1 MKRISAFL
9 LVILTVLSMASCGKE
24 KAEKYCY
31 NCGEG
36 ILKKDSYC
44 SACGTLVKNIGEP
57 ETEVSTTET
66 VTETTTVT
74 VVTTEAV
81 TEHKH
86 SYSAKVTPATC
97 TKKGFTVYTCSCGE
111 SYKDNYTEPS
121 HNYRNYVCTRCD
133 AVDRSY
139 AYGLLAECVKKNG
152 KKEDGNI
159 YYLPFAPETSPSK
172 KFRIYYNSGSDQLYT
187 VFYSY
192 DDDGEIET
200 TFKFYLTLEGGY
212 DYEYIFVDAFKMTG
226 SVDGAVFKKGDPLE
240 YDSFEGEDKNK
251 EIAAKLASTATS
263 ITLEFLDMTSDL
275 FKLGLELKDF
285 GFTAYQQ

>member
-1 MKRISAFL
+1 MKRVSAFL
-9 LVILTVLSMASCGKE
+9 LAILAVLTMASCGKE

-97 TKKGFTVYTCSCGE
+97 SKKGFTVYTCSCGE

-121 HNYRNYVCTRCD
+121 HNYINYVCTRCD

-139 AYGLLAECVKKNG
+139 AYGLIAECVKKNG
-152 KKEDGNI
+152 KKEDGNT
-159 YYLPFAPETSPSK
+159 YYLPFAPETTPSK
-172 KFRIYYNSGSDQLYT
+172 KFRIYYNSENDQLYT

-192 DDDGEIET
+192 NDDGSLEST
-200 TFKFYLTLEGGY
+200 LKVYFTLEGDY
-212 DYEYIFVDAFKMTG
+212 NYEYVFVDAIEMTG
-226 SVDGAVFKKGDPLE
+226 SVDVGTFKKGDPLK
-240 YDSFEGEDKNK
+240 YDSYEGKDKNK
-251 EIAAKLASTATS
+251 EIATKLASTGLS
-263 ITLEFLDMTSDL
+263 ITLEFIDMTSDL

-285 GFTAYQQ
+285 GFAAYQQ

>member
-1 MKRISAFL
+1 MKRVSAFL
-9 LVILTVLSMASCGKE
+9 LAILAVLTMASCGKE

-97 TKKGFTVYTCSCGE
+97 SKKGFTVYTCSCGE

-121 HNYRNYVCTRCD
+121 HNYINYVCTRCD

-139 AYGLLAECVKKNG
+139 AYGLIAECVKKNG
-152 KKEDGNI
+152 KKEDGNT
-159 YYLPFAPETSPSK
+159 YYLPFAPETTPSK
-172 KFRIYYNSGSDQLYT
+172 KFRIYYNSENDQLYT

-192 DDDGEIET
+192 DDDGEIES
-200 TFKFYLTLEGGY
+200 TFKFYLTLEGEY
-212 DYEYIFVDAFKMTG
+212 DYEYIFTDTFKMTG
-226 SVDGAVFKKGDPLE
+226 AVDGAVFKKGDPLE